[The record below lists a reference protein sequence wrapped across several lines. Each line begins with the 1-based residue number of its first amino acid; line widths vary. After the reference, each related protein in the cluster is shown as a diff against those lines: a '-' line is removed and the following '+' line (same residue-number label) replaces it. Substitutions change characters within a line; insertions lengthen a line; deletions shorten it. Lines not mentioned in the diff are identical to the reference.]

1 MPTRFSNTRKHRGH
15 VSAGHGRVGKHRKHP
30 GGRGLAG
37 GQHHHRT
44 NMDKVSL
51 PKTSE
56 ARRGHW
62 DWFGLVWAGLFGFG
76 RRELLRIAN
85 FGRRFQDRIMD
96 GGKED
101 RSWHWNTSRRMG
113 RDGSDQTRADQSCY
127 RPCPARNKEDTT
139 NITVPSR
146 LLR

>member
-44 NMDKVSL
+44 NMDKVSYIGRAER
-51 PKTSE
+51 SE
-56 ARRGHW
+56 ARAI
-62 DWFGLVWAGLFGFG
+62 GLVWSVWERKVGDIGGLS
-76 RRELLRIAN
+76 N

-96 GGKED
+96 EGMEEAK
-101 RSWHWNTSRRMG
+101 
-113 RDGSDQTRADQSCY
+113 
-127 RPCPARNKEDTT
+127 
-139 NITVPSR
+139 I
-146 LLR
+146 